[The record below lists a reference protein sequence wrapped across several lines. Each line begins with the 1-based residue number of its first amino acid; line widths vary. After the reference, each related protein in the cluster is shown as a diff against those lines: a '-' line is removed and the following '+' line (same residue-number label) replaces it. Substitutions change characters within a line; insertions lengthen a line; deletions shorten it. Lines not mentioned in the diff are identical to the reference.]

1 MVEFELIFM
10 SQAQKD
16 AKKLA
21 SSGLKPKTLKLLDLI
36 KSNPLQYPPEY
47 EYLKGD
53 MKGLVSRR
61 INKQHRLV
69 YEIFEEDKIIKIFKA
84 NKNDTWLIPLIHKI
98 SNCSPF
104 NDIR

>member
-1 MVEFELIFM
+1 MVEYQLIFM

-21 SSGLKPKTLKLLDLI
+21 SSGLKPKALKLLELI
-36 KSNPLQYPPEY
+36 KINPLQYPPEY

-69 YEIFEEDKIIKIFKA
+69 YEIFEEDKIIKIYRM
-84 NKNDTWLIPLIHKI
+84 WEHYE
-98 SNCSPF
+98 
-104 NDIR
+104 